1 MLHGLTGELDGRKY
15 AGLMAPFGA
24 ANDNEWVAS
33 VLTYVRREWGNAGS
47 PIQPSDVSSV
57 RKKFKDRKKPWMQE
71 ELNWKL
77 RPRK

>member
-24 ANDNEWVAS
+24 TNDDEWVAS
-33 VLTYVRREWGNAGS
+33 ALTYVRREWGNAGS
-47 PIQPSDVSSV
+47 SIQPSDVASV
-57 RKKFKDRKKPWMQE
+57 REKFKDRKKPWTQA

-77 RPRK
+77 RRRK